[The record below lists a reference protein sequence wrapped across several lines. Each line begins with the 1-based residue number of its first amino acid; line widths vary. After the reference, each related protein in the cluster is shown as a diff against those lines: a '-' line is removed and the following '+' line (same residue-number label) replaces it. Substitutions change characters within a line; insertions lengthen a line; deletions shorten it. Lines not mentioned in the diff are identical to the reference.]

1 MLVPALYV
9 AAEAARRAAGAY
21 DVHIMAEEGELD
33 GEHRRWMEARNIQA
47 IAGLDFSDLRRITL
61 ANTRL
66 TSATLIRLV
75 MPEILAGRYDRVLY
89 LDADTEIAGDIGGM
103 FKLDLNGAV
112 LAAVPASRV
121 PKLEPPGAYRQRVAH
136 FRALGMSEPYRF
148 FNSGVMLIDIARW
161 LKQGI
166 GMRALEFIR
175 DNPSICWLP
184 DEHSLNAV
192 LDGRICELSPIWN
205 FRTTSMTL
213 LRGRDDVVPVIR
225 HYDGPQKPWK
235 RFARGRRLFSLE
247 GAYRRY
253 RRFVAATPW
262 RDWLR
267 QQWSPQ
273 DLLDNLR
280 YEVRALFAHASGRKV
295 RGVRTR
301 QRHRKLRKIYLRYLR
316 ETTFD
321 DVRQGIAVFRNG
333 RLMLDPDRGAADS

>member
-1 MLVPALYV
+1 
-9 AAEAARRAAGAY
+9 
-21 DVHIMAEEGELD
+21 MAEEGELD
-33 GEHRRWMEARNIQA
+33 AEHRRWMDAHGIEA
-47 IAGLDFSDLRRITL
+47 IAGLDFSSLRQVTVT
-61 ANTRL
+61 NTRL
-66 TSATLIRLV
+66 TTATLIRLA

-89 LDADTEIAGDIGGM
+89 LDADTEIAGGIGAV
-103 FKLDLNGAV
+103 FRLDLGGAV

-121 PKLEPPGAYRQRVAH
+121 PKLEPPGAHLQREAH

-161 LKQGI
+161 LEQGI
-166 GMRALEFIR
+166 GKRALEFIR
-175 DNPSICWLP
+175 DNPAICWLP

-205 FRTTSMTL
+205 FRTTNMTL

-235 RFARGRRLFSLE
+235 RFARDRRLFSLE

-253 RRFVAATPW
+253 RRFVATTPW
-262 RDWLR
+262 RDWLGR
-267 QQWSPQ
+267 QWSRQ

-280 YEVRALFAHASGRKV
+280 YELRALYARLSGRKV

-301 QRHRKLRKIYLRYLR
+301 RRHRKLRRIYLRYLR

-321 DVRQGIAVFRNG
+321 DVRQGIAVVRDG
-333 RLMLDPDRGAADS
+333 RLMLNPDLAGGGA